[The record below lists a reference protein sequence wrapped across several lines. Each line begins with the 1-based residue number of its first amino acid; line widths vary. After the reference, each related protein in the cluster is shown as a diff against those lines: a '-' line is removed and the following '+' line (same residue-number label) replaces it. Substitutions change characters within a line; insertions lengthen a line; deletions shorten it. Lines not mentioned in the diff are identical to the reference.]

1 MSEGVTFI
9 RIERREEKIV
19 ARFLNVFGVRDF
31 VVNRQS
37 LLLRI
42 ENLKRANLDFE
53 ESEKALRAL
62 EEEQKK

>member
-9 RIERREEKIV
+9 RIERRGEKIV
-19 ARFLNVFGVRDF
+19 ARFLNVFEAEDF
-31 VVNRQS
+31 VMNRQS